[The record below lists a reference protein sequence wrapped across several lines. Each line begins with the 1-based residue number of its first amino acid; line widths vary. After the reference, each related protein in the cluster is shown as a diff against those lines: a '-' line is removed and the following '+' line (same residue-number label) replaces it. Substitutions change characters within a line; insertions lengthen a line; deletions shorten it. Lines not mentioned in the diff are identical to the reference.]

1 MFKKFFQRRNITFT
15 KTQAACVAA
24 GFLLYALIEIGS
36 VMGVG
41 GGLNGTGLK
50 RAAPGQGETTYEL
63 QITGL
68 NKDEESKKIPV
79 KIPVRERRYTK
90 EEVKKVFEKIKPQLE
105 AKMLGE
111 NTSVSEIRK
120 NLNLTKNLS
129 DYGIKIRW
137 ETDNAE
143 LVDSLGAVHNEQAKE
158 AGEPVT
164 ILARATDGTQEYTY
178 RFHLMVY
185 PPMRTAQ
192 EKAESE
198 FLTWAGKEDQKQQT
212 DDYLK
217 LPNDYEGHSLTYSF
231 QEDNSHQMFPF
242 LGIFMALLLHVK
254 VSTDK
259 QNQVKKREQQLLL
272 DYSEVIS
279 KLLVY
284 IGAGL
289 TVRGAWERIVAGYDS
304 NVKDGKRKIRPVYE
318 EMMKTASQL
327 GSGVSESRAFGEF
340 GRRCSLQ
347 PYLKLS
353 ALLEQSQKNGSR
365 QLRHSLELEMISAFE
380 QRKNMAKRLGE
391 EAGTKLLLPLLLM
404 LGVVMAMIV
413 LPAFLSFY

>member
-1 MFKKFFQRRNITFT
+1 MFKILREKWNITFT
-15 KTQAACVAA
+15 KTQFACVAA
-24 GFLLYALIEIGS
+24 GFLLYALIEISS
-36 VMGVG
+36 VMGVN
-41 GGLNGTGLK
+41 GGLNGAGLK

-68 NKDEESKKIPV
+68 DKDEENKKIPV
-79 KIPVRERRYTK
+79 KIPVREKRYTK
-90 EEVKKVFEKIKPQLE
+90 EEAKKIFEKIKPQLE
-105 AKMLGE
+105 TQMLGE
-111 NTSVSEIRK
+111 NPSLLEIRK
-120 NLNLTKNLS
+120 NLNLKSSLNN
-129 DYGIKIRW
+129 YGIRIYW

-143 LVDSLGAVHNEQAKE
+143 LVDSLGTVHNEQTKE

-164 ILARATDGTQEYTY
+164 VIARASDGTQEFTY
-178 RFHLMVY
+178 RFHVMVY

-192 EKAESE
+192 EKAENE
-198 FLTWAGKEDQKQQT
+198 FLTWAEKEDQKQQT
-212 DDYLK
+212 DDYLQ
-217 LPNDYEGHSLTYSF
+217 LPNDYEGHFLTYSF
-231 QEDNSHQMFPF
+231 QEDNSHRLFPF

-259 QNQVKKREQQLLL
+259 QNQAKRREQQLLL

-289 TVRGAWERIVAGYDS
+289 TVRGSWERIVAGYDS
-304 NVKDGKRKIRPVYE
+304 SVKDGKRRIRPVYE

-365 QLRHSLELEMISAFE
+365 QLRHALELEMISAFE
-380 QRKNMAKRLGE
+380 QRKNMAKKLGE
-391 EAGTKLLLPLLLM
+391 EAGTKLLFPLLLM

>member
-1 MFKKFFQRRNITFT
+1 MFKRFRGKWNITFT
-15 KTQAACVAA
+15 KTQVACVVA
-24 GFLLYALIEIGS
+24 GFLLYALIEIS
-36 VMGVG
+36 SAMGVS
-41 GGLNGTGLK
+41 GGLSGTGLK

-68 NKDEESKKIPV
+68 NKDQENKKIPV
-79 KIPVRERRYTK
+79 KIPVREKRYTK
-90 EEVKKVFEKIKPQLE
+90 EEAKKIFGKIKPQLE
-105 AKMLGE
+105 TQMLGE
-111 NTSVSEIRK
+111 NASLLEIRK
-120 NLNLTKNLS
+120 NLNLTSNLS

-137 ETDNAE
+137 ETDNPE
-143 LVDSLGAVHNEQAKE
+143 LVDYLGTVHNDQTNE

-164 ILARATDGTQEYTY
+164 IIARASDGVEGFTY

-185 PPMRTAQ
+185 PPIRTAQ
-192 EKAESE
+192 EKAENE
-198 FLTWAGKEDQKQQT
+198 FLNWAEKEDQKQQT
-212 DDYLK
+212 EDYLQ
-217 LPNDYEGHSLTYSF
+217 LPHEYEGHSLTYSS
-231 QEDNSHQMFPF
+231 QEDNSHRLFPF
-242 LGIFMALLLHVK
+242 LGVFMALLLHVK
-254 VSTDK
+254 VGTDK
-259 QNQVKKREQQLLL
+259 QNQAKKREQQLLL

-289 TVRGAWERIVAGYDS
+289 TVRGSWERIVAGYDS
-304 NVKDGKRKIRPVYE
+304 SVKEGKRKVRPVYE
-318 EMMKTASQL
+318 EMLKTASQL

-353 ALLEQSQKNGSR
+353 ALLEQSQKNGSK
-365 QLRHSLELEMISAFE
+365 QLRHALELEMISAFE

-391 EAGTKLLLPLLLM
+391 EAGTKLLIPLLLM

>member
-1 MFKKFFQRRNITFT
+1 MFKRFRGKWNIAFT
-15 KTQAACVAA
+15 KTQVACVAV
-24 GFLLYALIEIGS
+24 GFLLYALIEIS
-36 VMGVG
+36 SAMGVD
-41 GGLNGTGLK
+41 GGLSGPGLK

-68 NKDEESKKIPV
+68 NKDEENEKIPV
-79 KIPVRERRYTK
+79 KIPVREKRYTK
-90 EEVKKVFEKIKPQLE
+90 EEAKKIFEKIKPQLE
-105 AKMLGE
+105 IQMLGE
-111 NTSVSEIRK
+111 NASLLEIRK
-120 NLNLTKNLS
+120 NLNLISKLNN
-129 DYGIKIRW
+129 YGIKINW

-143 LVDSLGAVHNEQAKE
+143 LVDSLGTVHNEQTNE

-164 ILARATDGTQEYTY
+164 IIARASDGTEEFTY

-185 PPMRTAQ
+185 PPIRTAQ
-192 EKAESE
+192 EKAENE
-198 FLTWAGKEDQKQQT
+198 FLNWAEKEDQKQQT
-212 DDYLK
+212 DDYLQ
-217 LPNDYEGHSLTYSF
+217 LPHDYEGHSLTYSS
-231 QEDNSHQMFPF
+231 QEDNSHRLFPF

-259 QNQVKKREQQLLL
+259 QNQAKKREQQLLL

-304 NVKDGKRKIRPVYE
+304 SVKEGKRKTRPVYE
-318 EMMKTASQL
+318 EMLKTASQL
-327 GSGVSESRAFGEF
+327 SSGVSESKAFGEF

-365 QLRHSLELEMISAFE
+365 QLRHALELEMISAFE

-391 EAGTKLLLPLLLM
+391 EAGTKLLFPLFLM

-413 LPAFLSFY
+413 FPAFLSFY